1 MDATT
6 QALVE
11 RVVGQV
17 ARVYA
22 RRCEWVTAEELT
34 QEGWLAV
41 LDALPRYDPARG
53 DLAGY
58 LYGAAQ
64 RAVHHLAWRLGSAVT
79 VYTRNAGALPGAV
92 RAVQLHTV
100 AEDTAAHEPV
110 TVEIERALDDARTRQ
125 RIAEVV
131 GQMLAEGREA
141 EAVLAVLRGEAT
153 SAQAADAYGVPLPWL
168 YRTTFKVRRA
178 LEAALAA

>member
-6 QALVE
+6 QALAG
-11 RVVGQV
+11 RVVRQV

-22 RRCEWVTAEELT
+22 RRCEWVTAEELE

-41 LDALPRYDPARG
+41 LDALPRYDAARG
-53 DLAGY
+53 DLGGY

-79 VYTRNAGALPGAV
+79 VYTRNAGALPSAV
-92 RAVQLHTV
+92 RAVQMHTV

-110 TVEIERALDDARTRQ
+110 TVEVERALDDARARQ

-131 GQMLAEGREA
+131 GQLLAEDREA
-141 EAVLAVLRGEAT
+141 EAVLAVIRGEAT
-153 SAQAADAYGVPLPWL
+153 SAQAADAYGVPLAWL
-168 YRTTFKVRRA
+168 YRTTHKVRRA
-178 LEAALAA
+178 IEAALAA